1 MFTAKSLVHYNV
13 MLNIQVKTPVLH
25 KGTYYLGYVYFVIGK
40 YKSPYFIC
48 NLWVLC
54 KHIASV
60 KIYSTFAAEY
70 PTSSLK
76 ILIQTCVTNSAIKKY
91 RDVFCLMP
99 VLNKWFMNATLCFKA
114 FFCCISVS
122 IPPNHP
128 DNLKCL
134 RLRKKS
140 ISLACSSMS
149 ALFTSSQLC
158 STSRP
163 VSQWNL
169 PAPLKVC
176 FSLPRAGD
184 ENRVWHFGKNHHA
197 RQSL

>member
-1 MFTAKSLVHYNV
+1 MFIAKRLVHYNV
-13 MLNIQVKTPVLH
+13 MLNIQVKIPVLH
-25 KGTYYLGYVYFVIGK
+25 KGRYYLGYVYFVIGK

-60 KIYSTFAAEY
+60 QIYSAFGAEY
-70 PTSSLK
+70 PTISVVFLFPSHQI
-76 ILIQTCVTNSAIKKY
+76 ILITWN
-91 RDVFCLMP
+91 
-99 VLNKWFMNATLCFKA
+99 
-114 FFCCISVS
+114 VS
-122 IPPNHP
+122 
-128 DNLKCL
+128 DWE
-134 RLRKKS
+134 KKS